1 MNLRPRID
9 RLARLVRDLG
19 RRPSRCRTCGEPDPG
34 IPESAVLCCD
44 GFQET
49 RPPCARCG
57 QGPAL
62 LALDPETGAPER
74 EPRAIFLAD
83 PEDLRQGTDAALRAW
98 LDRHRCTDFGPDR
111 NRLVAWLEGG

>member
-1 MNLRPRID
+1 MTLRPRID

-19 RRPSRCRTCGEPDPG
+19 RRPTRCRTCGEPDPG
-34 IPESAVLCCD
+34 IPESAVLCRD

-62 LALDPETGAPER
+62 LALDPETG
-74 EPRAIFLAD
+74 EPGRPPQVIFLAPD
-83 PEDLRQGTDAALRAW
+83 PAQDTLASWIE
-98 LDRHRCTDFGPDR
+98 RHRCTDFGPDR
-111 NRLVAWLEGG
+111 NRLVAWMRRGMGA